1 MKTAL
6 PMSLVYQKL
15 LFPMEHLLIMAM
27 AQSPFKQAVAEA
39 VRAAREAG
47 AAARADESG
56 AALNARVAWRAETL
70 AERAAIF
77 EQREAWRAG
86 KAAARQAVLHGK
98 HEETCRTIATELAA
112 LAARLRERS
121 DGRPPIGRAGA
132 VAEEGH
138 PDGLYRRGLQPAVV
152 RVALVPG

>member
-1 MKTAL
+1 
-6 PMSLVYQKL
+6 L
-15 LFPMEHLLIMAM
+15 LGLGLGFELGFGFGIRFGVHL
-27 AQSPFKQAVAEA
+27 
-39 VRAAREAG
+39 AARG
-47 AAARADESG
+47 LD
-56 AALNARVAWRAETL
+56 AEGPPRL
-70 AERAAIF
+70 A
-77 EQREAWRAG
+77 
-86 KAAARQAVLHGK
+86 HGK
-98 HEETCRTIATELAA
+98 PEGRDCGAPVAALAA